1 MMLRERIIE
10 DVNSITNPQQ
20 LRQLFDYVQ
29 LLKRTSEV
37 PATANREAVLSFAG
51 TLSDAEAAALRQSL
65 RQEFGQVGGEW

>member
-65 RQEFGQVGGEW
+65 RQEFGQVEGEW